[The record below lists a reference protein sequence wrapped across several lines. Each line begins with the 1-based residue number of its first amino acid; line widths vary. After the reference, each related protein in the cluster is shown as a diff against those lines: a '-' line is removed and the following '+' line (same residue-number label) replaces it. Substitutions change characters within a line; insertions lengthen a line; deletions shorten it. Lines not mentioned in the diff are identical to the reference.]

1 MSTCQIRDGLV
12 EFLSFCSAFPR
23 ADMIFTPYPSPLC
36 IDGKVTYFHFGAT
49 LGENITEWPHKCSKI
64 WHWIL
69 LFAHRFC
76 FLGRVPSFIYVFVY
90 FLFSIPHALQPATL
104 WISLHLAHWS
114 VKRVMSL
121 DDREWIYTWNEI
133 KFVIL
138 RLYAVLFIQEYSL
151 PAVGI
156 PWRKQS
162 FWVSHKLSW
171 KYLV

>member
-1 MSTCQIRDGLV
+1 
-12 EFLSFCSAFPR
+12 
-23 ADMIFTPYPSPLC
+23 MIFTPYPSPLC

-49 LGENITEWPHKCSKI
+49 LGENITEWPHKGSKI

-76 FLGRVPSFIYVFVY
+76 FLDRVPSFIYI
-90 FLFSIPHALQPATL
+90 LFIFCSAFHALPALPLCELT
-104 WISLHLAHWS
+104 HLAHWS

-121 DDREWIYTWNEI
+121 DDREWIYTWIEI

-138 RLYAVLFIQEYSL
+138 RLYAVRYSCRVFL